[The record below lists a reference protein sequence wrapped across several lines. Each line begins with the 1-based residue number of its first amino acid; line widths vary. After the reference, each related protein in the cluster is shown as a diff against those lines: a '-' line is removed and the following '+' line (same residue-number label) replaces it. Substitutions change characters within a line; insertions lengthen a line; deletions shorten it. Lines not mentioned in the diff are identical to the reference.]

1 MEIPKLVYDLISL
14 QRASNGDSL
23 REEIEPNG
31 SIEIG
36 HLEFMRVNTGILL
49 RANILLTY
57 KIECSRCLK
66 EANTSFPLVFDEV
79 FYLAGE
85 EENSDLD
92 DLRVDGKFTF
102 DQSYLI
108 DITEAVRQ
116 YGEVTAPMQPLCEE
130 NCQGLCPLCGAFIG
144 VEDCGCTLMYTDPR
158 WSALSALK
166 QE

>member
-23 REEIEPNG
+23 REEILPNG

-79 FYLAGE
+79 FYLSSE
-85 EENSDLD
+85 EENADLD
-92 DLRVDGKFTF
+92 DLRVDGL
-102 DQSYLI
+102 SLI
-108 DITEAVRQ
+108 HI
-116 YGEVTAPMQPLCEE
+116 
-130 NCQGLCPLCGAFIG
+130 
-144 VEDCGCTLMYTDPR
+144 
-158 WSALSALK
+158 
-166 QE
+166 

>member
-1 MEIPKLVYDLISL
+1 MKKQELYEQSFQQCMNLWEDNADL
-14 QRASNGDSL
+14 
-23 REEIEPNG
+23 
-31 SIEIG
+31 
-36 HLEFMRVNTGILL
+36 
-49 RANILLTY
+49 
-57 KIECSRCLK
+57 K
-66 EANTSFPLVFDEV
+66 
-79 FYLAGE
+79 
-85 EENSDLD
+85 
-92 DLRVDGKFTF
+92 KFTF
-102 DQSYLI
+102 DQNYLI